1 MKNKIKNFA
10 RGRKFQARKI
20 KSFNAPIIAN
30 SKAKS
35 QAKYK
40 QIVDIFRHSGGHDE
54 AETYLIYWGVMT
66 VNKDL
71 LLAYAE
77 YDALLSGGVE

>member
-1 MKNKIKNFA
+1 MKNFA
-10 RGRKFQARKI
+10 RGRKVQGRKI
-20 KSFNAPIIAN
+20 KSFNAPIIAQDE
-30 SKAKS
+30 AKS
-35 QAKYK
+35 QGRAKYK

-54 AETYLIYWGVMT
+54 AETYLIYWGVMP

-77 YDALLSGGVE
+77 YDALIDGGV